1 MSGISWANGLRNLP
15 PSGEVPSPGDTSVD
29 HGHNAVMSGRQE
41 ASGRARVA
49 CLVLVWLGLPILLA
63 IPSAILFY
71 PGEWLGP
78 GAAKGY
84 SFSMDF
90 LSALGR
96 WRTAQGIANPM
107 SAVVFNGALVGCGL
121 LYGIFFW
128 PGRATF
134 IARRHWRLVMLAGGW
149 IMAVGLAGI
158 GLTPYDAFPRI
169 HDTLCSVTLGGGFLA
184 VFSAI
189 IGSDR
194 QFEPRVS
201 RWVTIATLGLIPL
214 AALLV
219 NIAIDGGLMR
229 SRPAMPLLQKGV
241 VSLLVGWTYWQVWLM
256 SRRS

>member
-1 MSGISWANGLRNLP
+1 MSDRRLRK
-15 PSGEVPSPGDTSVD
+15 V
-29 HGHNAVMSGRQE
+29 R
-41 ASGRARVA
+41 RVRFA
-49 CLVLVWLGLPILLA
+49 CRVLVWVGLPILLA
-63 IPSAILFY
+63 IPFAVLLY

-96 WRTAQGIANPM
+96 WRTAQGIANPI
-107 SAVVFNGALVGCGL
+107 SATVFNGALVGCGL

-134 IARRHWRLVMLAGGW
+134 VDRRHWRLLMLASGW
-149 IMAVGLAGI
+149 IMAAGLAGI

-169 HDTLCSVTLGGGFLA
+169 HDTLCSVALAGGFLA
-184 VFSAI
+184 VFLAI
-189 IGSDR
+189 IGSDN
-194 QFEPRVS
+194 QFEPPAS
-201 RWVTIATLGLIPL
+201 RWVTLATLGAVPL

-219 NIAIDGGLMR
+219 NIAIEDDLLR

-256 SRRS
+256 SRRSSALD